1 MAARF
6 KMSSRGVGQL
16 LNSPMVTAEL
26 LRRAE
31 AVKGVA
37 EALSPVGGP
46 GDIHPG
52 QYKRSWYV
60 KLERK
65 AVGRSGK
72 KRPVDVVG
80 NSVYYARWVE
90 YGTEKV
96 RAHHVLLR

>member
-72 KRPVDVVG
+72 KRPVGVVG
-80 NSVYYARWVE
+80 FLVFFVCWVVF
-90 YGTEKV
+90 GLV
-96 RAHHVLLR
+96 LVCVFFVLL